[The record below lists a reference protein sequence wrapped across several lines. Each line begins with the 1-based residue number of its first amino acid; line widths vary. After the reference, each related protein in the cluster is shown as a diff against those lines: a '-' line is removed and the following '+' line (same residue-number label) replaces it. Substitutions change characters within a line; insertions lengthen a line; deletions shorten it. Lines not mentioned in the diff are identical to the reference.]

1 MQFFVWCVKFE
12 TEIGK
17 SEVIVIELR
26 NNSLLASFPEVHP
39 EARCKVTFQ
48 RTLRVPDDNQEYPLP
63 AGLGSFPLLSVDDHP
78 VPDHWKQ
85 HGGVFFPMYQSEAM
99 WICFDALRDSY
110 PFAVKIAAGKINA
123 VTGKPWS
130 NDLCSDPQDYVVLPT
145 QPWLDGFHAS
155 KDAVRQFVAMPLGQ
169 GFSAE
174 EQITGAGKWGGLQLI
189 FYPMK
194 IKEYRKRF
202 QSDRCAN
209 RFPAIPAAAAC
220 RSIEEMDLA
229 PGGRI
234 KQEIAADEFGID
246 VWDTAHSSRCFVHLL
261 NSDSYREVT
270 GQTPPTRPITAQM
283 YASAGIPWFDYYL
296 DGPALLG
303 SSVLAGL
310 DGVGA
315 AMLKKG
321 TKMADNASIDVSSTI
336 KLSKKPG
343 EVRDGDF

>member
-1 MQFFVWCVKFE
+1 M
-12 TEIGK
+12 EIGK

-26 NNSLLASFPEVHP
+26 SNSLLASFPEVHP

-63 AGLGSFPLLSVDDHP
+63 AGLGSFPLLPVDDHP

-85 HGGVFFPMYQSEAM
+85 HGGVFLPMYQSEAM
-99 WICFDALRDSY
+99 WICFDSWRDSY

-130 NDLCSDPQDYVVLPT
+130 NELCSDPQDYVVLPT

-174 EQITGAGKWGGLQLI
+174 EQITGAAKWGGLQLI

-194 IKEYRKRF
+194 ADEYRKLR
-202 QSDRCAN
+202 QLAN
-209 RFPAIPAAAAC
+209 SVFCRRILDFPHEC
-220 RSIEEMDLA
+220 RSTEMGLA

-234 KQEIAADEFGID
+234 KQEIAADKFG
-246 VWDTAHSSRCFVHLL
+246 AHS
-261 NSDSYREVT
+261 
-270 GQTPPTRPITAQM
+270 GQCCR
-283 YASAGIPWFDYYL
+283 
-296 DGPALLG
+296 
-303 SSVLAGL
+303 
-310 DGVGA
+310 
-315 AMLKKG
+315 
-321 TKMADNASIDVSSTI
+321 
-336 KLSKKPG
+336 
-343 EVRDGDF
+343 